1 MRSKEVAQRYAEA
14 LYDLGHEE
22 KVLDELENS
31 YRFVWERVKENDD
44 FHRFLN
50 HPLIPDGSKFELIDN
65 IFQNKVHPYLLNYLQ
80 LLVRKNREPY
90 IGDVYEEFISLR
102 EKKEEIVKVMVSSPY
117 ELAENGLLDR
127 IKDRLKEIFGKK
139 IRVETVLDK
148 RLLAGIKLQVGETVI
163 DGSLKARLD
172 DLEDKLVGGQ

>member
-1 MRSKEVAQRYAEA
+1 MRSKEVAQRYAQA

-31 YRFVWERVKENDD
+31 YRLVWERVKENDD

-50 HPLIPDGSKFELIDN
+50 HPLISNHSKFELIDN
-65 IFQNKVHPYLLNYLQ
+65 VFKDKVHPYFLNYLQ
-80 LLVRKNREPY
+80 LLVGKKRGPY
-90 IGDVYEEFISLR
+90 LGDIYEEFISLR
-102 EKKEEIVKVMVSSPY
+102 EKKEEIVKVMVCSPY

-127 IKDRLKEIFGKK
+127 IKDRLKKIFAQK

-172 DLEDKLVGGQ
+172 NLEDKLVGKK